1 MGSGRVQPEPTRRPP
16 VRHCLIVLFGS
27 ASARRWSFLA
37 ERPSKIYNHGVIH
50 MVEMI
55 NMFMGGVVVFGFA
68 LGIIATINEV
78 R

>member
-1 MGSGRVQPEPTRRPP
+1 
-16 VRHCLIVLFGS
+16 
-27 ASARRWSFLA
+27 
-37 ERPSKIYNHGVIH
+37 